1 MEGSTKKTKH
11 SNVPEGGRRQL
22 EVGRPGMRSLSETC
36 KHRRNQPCKDPQ
48 EESPR
53 GGKSKVQRP
62 RGGNG
67 PGVLRLQWLVNS
79 C

>member
-48 EESPR
+48 EESP
-53 GGKSKVQRP
+53 GGERAKCK
-62 RGGNG
+62 GLEEGM
-67 PGVLRLQWLVNS
+67 VLVCSGCSGW
-79 C
+79 